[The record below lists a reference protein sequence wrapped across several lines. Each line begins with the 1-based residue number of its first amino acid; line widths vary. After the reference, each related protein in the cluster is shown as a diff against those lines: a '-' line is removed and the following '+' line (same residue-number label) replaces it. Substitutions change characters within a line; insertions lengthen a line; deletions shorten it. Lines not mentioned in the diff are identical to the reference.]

1 MKRMDFLNKSIEVLE
16 KQIKHG
22 VNFQNLVSGENLA
35 LTWYFNY
42 KNFLIFWQKLLLN
55 IISRLNLNL
64 RIKNNWKLKFTKT
77 DIVYHGLLVVVVA
90 ITTTAECY
98 QK

>member
-1 MKRMDFLNKSIEVLE
+1 MKLMDFLNKSIEVLE

-42 KNFLIFWQKLLLN
+42 EKLL
-55 IISRLNLNL
+55 
-64 RIKNNWKLKFTKT
+64 
-77 DIVYHGLLVVVVA
+77 DILAKIVV
-90 ITTTAECY
+90 EHY
-98 QK
+98 P